1 MCIVSPVGP
10 NLFKCCLLLFNN
22 GKKKESYKEEVNKI
36 LLIDIS
42 IITNNAILNITDKLQ
57 FKA

>member
-10 NLFKCCLLLFNN
+10 NSFKYCLLLLNN

-36 LLIDIS
+36 LLIDIFM
-42 IITNNAILNITDKLQ
+42 ITNNAIIDSYSI
-57 FKA
+57 

>member
-10 NLFKCCLLLFNN
+10 NSFKYCLLLLNK

-36 LLIDIS
+36 LLIGIF
-42 IITNNAILNITDKLQ
+42 IITNDATINSYS
-57 FKA
+57 